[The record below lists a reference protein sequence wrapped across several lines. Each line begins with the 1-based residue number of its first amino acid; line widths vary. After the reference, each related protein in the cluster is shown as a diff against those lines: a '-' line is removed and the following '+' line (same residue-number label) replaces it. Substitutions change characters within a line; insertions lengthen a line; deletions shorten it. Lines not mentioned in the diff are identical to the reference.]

1 MCGLGT
7 IALPGDNEGHIFASC
22 ACVKGAWTDVLLHPL
37 GPADRDWYNSFS
49 SKTSPL
55 FILDYPPAEAG
66 FSYNRLSLVMTFCW
80 AVYKTIGQ
88 IRMGRCAT
96 GATER
101 AVALTISLRNIWA
114 PVKGNNNRKRKH

>member
-1 MCGLGT
+1 
-7 IALPGDNEGHIFASC
+7 
-22 ACVKGAWTDVLLHPL
+22 VLLHPL
-37 GPADRDWYNSFS
+37 GPADFEWRSVFS
-49 SKTSPL
+49 GKISPL
-55 FILDYPPAEAG
+55 FILDYPPAEDNQG
-66 FSYNRLSLVMTFCW
+66 YNRLSLVMSFCW

-114 PVKGNNNRKRKH
+114 PVRGKNTRKRKH